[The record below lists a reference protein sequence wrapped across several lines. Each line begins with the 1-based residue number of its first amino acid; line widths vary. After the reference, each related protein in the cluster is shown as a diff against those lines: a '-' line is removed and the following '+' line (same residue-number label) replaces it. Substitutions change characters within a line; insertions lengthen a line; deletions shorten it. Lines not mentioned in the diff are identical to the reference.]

1 MNQLIQSKCNACRKG
16 EPTVTAEEMDEFR
29 PQVPDWNIIE
39 VDGVKRLEKVFKFD
53 TFVHALAFTNKI
65 GQLAEEEGHHPALLT
80 EWGKVTVSWWT
91 LAAVKAEVHE
101 QTLRHYERLGL
112 ISPARK
118 GNSPHSPRLYSD
130 HDIERVMHI
139 RGLMRDLGV
148 NLAGVEAI
156 LHMKDRMEQMQLEL
170 EQEMAR
176 IQDQH
181 VAETRRLKDIIER
194 LQRGSSS

>member
-1 MNQLIQSKCNACRKG
+1 MNVACLSNWLVVGVPEFTRKKKG
-16 EPTVTAEEMDEFR
+16 TTIVS
-29 PQVPDWNIIE
+29 
-39 VDGVKRLEKVFKFD
+39 EKDNGAWYVIS
-53 TFVHALAFTNKI
+53 V
-65 GQLAEEEGHHPALLT
+65 
-80 EWGKVTVSWWT
+80 
-91 LAAVKAEVHE
+91 AAIKAEVHE

-130 HDIERVMHI
+130 RDIERVMHI

-170 EQEMAR
+170 EQEMVR

-194 LQRGSSS
+194 LQRGSTS

>member
-1 MNQLIQSKCNACRKG
+1 MNAACLSNWPVVEVPGFARKKKG
-16 EPTVTAEEMDEFR
+16 ASIVSEKD
-29 PQVPDWNIIE
+29 
-39 VDGVKRLEKVFKFD
+39 DGAWYVISV
-53 TFVHALAFTNKI
+53 
-65 GQLAEEEGHHPALLT
+65 
-80 EWGKVTVSWWT
+80 
-91 LAAVKAEVHE
+91 AAIKAEVHE

-118 GNSPHSPRLYSD
+118 GSSPHSPRLYSD
-130 HDIERVMHI
+130 RDIERVIHI

-170 EQEMAR
+170 RLEMTR